1 VTDPGEQRWPGDEP
15 AAPEGGPLPAGE
27 PVAGPTAGEPAAD
40 GTGERAADEPATGP
54 TGHPVVDA
62 AVARLAEQSELP
74 PAEQVAGYEAAQRA
88 LHQTLASI
96 DQT

>member
-1 VTDPGEQRWPGDEP
+1 VTDPVEQRWSEDEP
-15 AAPEGGPLPAGE
+15 AAPEGGQSP
-27 PVAGPTAGEPAAD
+27 AGEPAAEPPA
-40 GTGERAADEPATGP
+40 GEQAADGSPAGP

-62 AVARLAEQSELP
+62 AVARLADQAELP

>member
-1 VTDPGEQRWPGDEP
+1 VTDPDAATTQDE
-15 AAPEGGPLPAGE
+15 
-27 PVAGPTAGEPAAD
+27 
-40 GTGERAADEPATGP
+40 ATGP

-62 AVARLAEQSELP
+62 ALTRLADQAELP

-96 DQT
+96 DES

>member
-1 VTDPGEQRWPGDEP
+1 MTDPDAATTQDE
-15 AAPEGGPLPAGE
+15 
-27 PVAGPTAGEPAAD
+27 
-40 GTGERAADEPATGP
+40 ATGP

-62 AVARLAEQSELP
+62 ALTRLADQAELP

-96 DQT
+96 DES

>member
-1 VTDPGEQRWPGDEP
+1 VTEP
-15 AAPEGGPLPAGE
+15 DAPQAPATLAGTEAPE
-27 PVAGPTAGEPAAD
+27 AD
-40 GTGERAADEPATGP
+40 GAAERPAGP

-62 AVARLAEQSELP
+62 AVARLAEQAELP

-96 DQT
+96 DEG

>member
-1 VTDPGEQRWPGDEP
+1 VTDPLGAPPLEDEP
-15 AAPEGGPLPAGE
+15 AAVEGGHSPDSEPAAE
-27 PVAGPTAGEPAAD
+27 VATGEPAAEVA
-40 GTGERAADEPATGP
+40 TGEPAAEVATGP

-62 AVARLAEQSELP
+62 TVARLAEQADLP

>member
-1 VTDPGEQRWPGDEP
+1 MTDPVERRWPEDEP
-15 AAPEGGPLPAGE
+15 AVPGHGQPPAVE
-27 PVAGPTAGEPAAD
+27 PAAESTVVEPAAD
-40 GTGERAADEPATGP
+40 ESPAGP

-62 AVARLAEQSELP
+62 AVARLAEQADLP